1 MRDPEIITESVFA
14 IQLHIVLV
22 TKNSQQ
28 IFNGPI
34 KSKLRETIREICQE
48 QQVEILSG
56 NVSVDHVHLV
66 VGIHPKVNINKLIL
80 LLKGKTTYAL
90 FTTFPTLRDS
100 YYNRHLWSKGC
111 FCCSCGEVN
120 DDQVQQYVESQLP
133 RPNDDDNDTDTE
145 STSESETT
153 TPQASEETPW

>member
-1 MRDPEIITESVFA
+1 MRDPEIPSESVFA

-28 IFNGPI
+28 IFTGPI

-48 QQVEILSG
+48 QQVDILSG

-66 VGIHPKVNINKLIL
+66 VAIHPKVNINKLIL

-90 FTTFPTLRDS
+90 FTSFPALRDS

-111 FCCSCGEVN
+111 FCCSCGEVS
-120 DDQVQQYVESQLP
+120 DEKVQQYVESQLP
-133 RPNDDDNDTDTE
+133 RPNETD
-145 STSESETT
+145 SASESESDE
-153 TPQASEETPW
+153 TPPPANEETPW